1 MSTCMFLLN
10 DHSRG
15 GEGIGLRPGD
25 ILPTVGHRFM
35 IGAFN
40 SNVKR
45 IVKFSVTVEL
55 FRIYNLC

>member
-25 ILPTVGHRFM
+25 ILPTVGHRRFM

-45 IVKFSVTVEL
+45 IVKFSVTVDL
-55 FRIYNLC
+55 F